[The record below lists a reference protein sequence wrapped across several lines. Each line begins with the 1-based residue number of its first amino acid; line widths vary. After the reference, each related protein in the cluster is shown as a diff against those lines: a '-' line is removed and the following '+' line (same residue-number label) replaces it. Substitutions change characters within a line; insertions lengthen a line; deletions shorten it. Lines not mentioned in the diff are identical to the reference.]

1 MHPVRTIP
9 LTLLI
14 LALGAAAFADTLQ
27 LKSGKTVEGDVVKQ
41 TDQYVGIKKGL
52 RKPIEY
58 YLVEDIE
65 TLNSLPLK
73 TAETAKNKTLLKKFF
88 LRADPPPL
96 PADLEVIELR
106 SGRTITGEIVKR
118 AKYYVEIKTSDTGVP
133 QQVLNSEIVRIT
145 KAETAAPENS
155 RTVHRET
162 PPPKKLLTPQKPEDV
177 DQAKKELAQIAE
189 EKNIDTPA
197 RENMVDG
204 LSNKEQVAL
213 ANNYTLS
220 APSESIAA
228 DETAPPAPSR
238 VDQITGKN
246 SGRTELEMGTEISSM
261 VYEEKGVMTNK
272 GNMYGLYG
280 VFTYRPWADYSPD
293 AIMNEMNNAVFI
305 RIDGKWNS
313 GHVDYDS
320 QDTGTDDDI
329 KDYMMEFRGTVGYDI
344 AVWPSVLFS
353 PYMGYGYRYL
363 NDDSKG
369 RTTST
374 GHLGYDREANY
385 YYIPVGF
392 NIAKSKKSWVVN
404 LNVEYDYFLDGS
416 QNSHLEDLGPSVL
429 AGGRLYT
436 LDNLVNDQ
444 DSGFGARG
452 SLKIMKMGKHVD
464 LFIEPFVRFWKLRQS
479 DPTQWTSE
487 SGHVFFFYSG
497 TDIPVEG
504 IEPKNT
510 TTEFGLKAG
519 ARF

>member
-1 MHPVRTIP
+1 MFPVRTI
-9 LTLLI
+9 LI
-14 LALGAAAFADTLQ
+14 TFFVLAAGATAFADTLQ
-27 LKSGKTVEGDVVKQ
+27 LKSGRTVEGDIVKQ
-41 TDQYVGIKKGL
+41 TSQYVGIKTGL
-52 RKPIEY
+52 KKPIEY

-65 TLNSLPLK
+65 TLNSLPL
-73 TAETAKNKTLLKKFF
+73 ETAQTAGNKTLLKKFF
-88 LRADPPPL
+88 LRAEPPA
-96 PADLEVIELR
+96 PAGLEVIELR
-106 SGRTITGEIVKR
+106 NGRTITGEIVKR
-118 AKYYVEIKTSDTGVP
+118 TKYYVEIKPSETGIP

-145 KAETAAPENS
+145 KAETAASQDS
-155 RTVHRET
+155 RTARRET
-162 PPPKKLLTPQKPEDV
+162 SPQTKFLTPRNPEDV
-177 DQAKKELAQIAE
+177 KQARKELEQIAE
-189 EKNIDTPA
+189 KKDINIPA
-197 RENMVDG
+197 REKMIDG
-204 LSNKEQVAL
+204 LTSREQVAL

-220 APSESIAA
+220 APSESIAS
-228 DETAPPAPSR
+228 DETAPPPPSR
-238 VDQITGKN
+238 VDQLTGRK

-272 GNMYGLYG
+272 GAMYGLYG

-293 AIMNEMNNAVFI
+293 PVMNEMNNAAFI

-320 QDTGTDDDI
+320 QGTGTDDDI

-344 AVWPSVLFS
+344 AVWPSALFS

-464 LFIEPFVRFWKLRQS
+464 LFIEPFVRFWKIRQS

-487 SGHVFFFYSG
+487 NGHVFFFYLG